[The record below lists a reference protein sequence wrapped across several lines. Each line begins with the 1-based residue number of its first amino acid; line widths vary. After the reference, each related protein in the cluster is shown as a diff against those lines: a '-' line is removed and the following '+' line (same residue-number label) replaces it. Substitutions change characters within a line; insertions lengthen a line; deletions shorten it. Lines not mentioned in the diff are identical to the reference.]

1 MILYLETS
9 NLVKLYVEEAG
20 TAEVKAGVAECE
32 AVATS
37 IVSYVEAR
45 AAFARKAGE
54 KALAPA
60 CYQAVKADLERDW
73 DSFFA
78 LNLTGELIRLAADLA
93 EKHGLRGYDAIH
105 LASAVNLKRA
115 MGAAAD
121 LVFSSADDRLRT
133 AALTEGLR

>member
-20 TAEVKAGVAECE
+20 SGDVKKSVAEST

-45 AAFARKAGE
+45 AAFARKARE

-60 CYQAVKADLERDW
+60 GYQAVKADLERDW

-78 LNLTGELIRLAADLA
+78 LNLTGGLIRRAADLS

-105 LASAVNLKRA
+105 LASAVELR
-115 MGAAAD
+115 AAAGAP
-121 LVFSSADDRLRT
+121 VAFSSDDEKLAE
-133 AALTEGLR
+133 AARAEGLQ